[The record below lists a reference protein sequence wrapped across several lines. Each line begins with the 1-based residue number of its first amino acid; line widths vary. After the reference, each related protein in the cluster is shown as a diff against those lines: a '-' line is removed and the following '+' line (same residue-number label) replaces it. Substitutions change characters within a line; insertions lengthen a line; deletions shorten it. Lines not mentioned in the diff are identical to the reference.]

1 MTKTIDSDQL
11 TKITR
16 DPLIVRIVSIIDIAS
31 LSILELLEYN
41 LTRKDINYALL
52 NGVIAV
58 DKSAASSAA
67 YEDTQHIQDLNI
79 LVSGDFYFHNFLSS
93 KVKLTDV
100 GLSIL
105 ESIKRHREIME

>member
-1 MTKTIDSDQL
+1 MMMTITIDSEQL
-11 TKITR
+11 TKLLR

-58 DKSAASSAA
+58 DKSAASSMA
-67 YEDTQHIQDLNI
+67 YEDIQHIQDLNI
-79 LVSGDFYFHNFLSS
+79 LVTGDFYFHNFLSS

-100 GLSIL
+100 GLYIL
-105 ESIKRHREIME
+105 KSIKGTEK